1 MSSTPRPTDPSPAP
15 LAVLTEEQV
24 AERVEGF
31 LTGRIPATRDDW
43 RALGASGTRHLQSLA
58 INPAP
63 DDAGQRV
70 RAAALAT
77 LGQLGGPA
85 QVDTLVEAL
94 AEPGAPVVVRCGAI
108 EGLGYIGGARA
119 LPLLQAQALDRDF
132 RIRLYAVS
140 ALGRLGSQGAR
151 RILEELQHL
160 DPHAQVKRAARV
172 ELERIAEREA
182 RDRRQ
187 GSDR

>member
-1 MSSTPRPTDPSPAP
+1 MNEPNRPGESQPAG
-15 LAVLTEEQV
+15 LAVLTEEQI

-31 LTGRIPATRDDW
+31 LTGRIAATRDDW
-43 RALGASGTRHLQSLA
+43 KALGAAGVRHLQSLA
-58 INPAP
+58 INPAQE
-63 DDAGQRV
+63 DSGQRL

-85 QVDTLVEAL
+85 QVDPLVEAL
-94 AEPGAPVVVRCGAI
+94 AEPGVPVVVRCGAI

-140 ALGRLGSQGAR
+140 ALGRVGSQGAR
-151 RILEELQHL
+151 RILEELHHL
-160 DPHAQVKRAARV
+160 DPHVQVKRAARV
-172 ELERIAEREA
+172 ELDRILEREA